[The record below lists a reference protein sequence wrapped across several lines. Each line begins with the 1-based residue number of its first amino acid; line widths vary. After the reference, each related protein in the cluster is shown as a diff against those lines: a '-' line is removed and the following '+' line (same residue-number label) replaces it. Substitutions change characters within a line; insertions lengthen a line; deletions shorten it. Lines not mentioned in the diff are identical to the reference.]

1 MRSFG
6 RTDYIRITIFG
17 FAMTALWSSLHSIIL
32 PLRIMDF
39 VPESQK
45 ATYLG
50 ILTFTG
56 LILAIVV
63 QPIAGLMSDRSGS
76 RWGLRRPFIFIGG
89 ILTLSFLPGIGLAGS
104 LPVIFTIYYLLQAS
118 ANTAL
123 GPYQALIP
131 DLVPQG
137 KRGRASG
144 MKNLLDILG
153 GVTFVWLT
161 GQLMNNYLPGG
172 GARWLWLSLGI
183 LGAAFLGTMIYTL
196 TRVKEQPATGKARLP
211 FRAIL
216 AQCFRIDTRANP
228 DYLRFLLSRLF
239 FIIPLTTFQVF
250 GLYFFRD
257 VAGVS
262 NPAAMMGNFVLVS
275 GACMLGATY
284 PAGRLSDR
292 FGHRLVAVI
301 SGVISACGIGLLFF
315 FHSYHLLLL
324 CSILMGIGFGG
335 LMSSNWAL
343 AVSLVPEGEAGKY
356 IGLTNLAT
364 AGGSALARLNGPMI
378 DFFNARSAGSGYSAM
393 LLTAFI
399 SSIASAVLLWRIKKR
414 YGGNPPLVT
423 GKGNRSIGYGSSC
436 QAGQIKLP

>member
-76 RWGLRRPFIFIGG
+76 RWGLRRPFVFIGG

-161 GQLMNNYLPGG
+161 GQPHE
-172 GARWLWLSLGI
+172 S
-183 LGAAFLGTMIYTL
+183 
-196 TRVKEQPATGKARLP
+196 
-211 FRAIL
+211 
-216 AQCFRIDTRANP
+216 NP
-228 DYLRFLLSRLF
+228 SQY
-239 FIIPLTTFQVF
+239 IEQVF
-250 GLYFFRD
+250 
-257 VAGVS
+257 
-262 NPAAMMGNFVLVS
+262 
-275 GACMLGATY
+275 
-284 PAGRLSDR
+284 
-292 FGHRLVAVI
+292 H
-301 SGVISACGIGLLFF
+301 
-315 FHSYHLLLL
+315 
-324 CSILMGIGFGG
+324 
-335 LMSSNWAL
+335 
-343 AVSLVPEGEAGKY
+343 
-356 IGLTNLAT
+356 
-364 AGGSALARLNGPMI
+364 ARC
-378 DFFNARSAGSGYSAM
+378 A
-393 LLTAFI
+393 
-399 SSIASAVLLWRIKKR
+399 
-414 YGGNPPLVT
+414 
-423 GKGNRSIGYGSSC
+423 
-436 QAGQIKLP
+436 